1 MKRCR
6 AALSTPFVLHRSC
19 ELLFVIRA
27 ARVLTFGDRETV
39 EFTMGDEEWKAWEM
53 ALLRNVAIVDHEGRS
68 VTNTLDMLA
77 FDICQAE
84 HT

>member
-1 MKRCR
+1 MKHCR
-6 AALSTPFVLHRSC
+6 AVLSTIFVLHRSC
-19 ELLFVIRA
+19 EPDFPIRA
-27 ARVLTFGDRETV
+27 AQVLTFGGRETV

-53 ALLRNVAIVDHEGRS
+53 ALLRHVAIVDHEGRS
-68 VTNTLDMLA
+68 VTSTLDMVA

>member
-6 AALSTPFVLHRSC
+6 AALSTPSVLRHSC

-27 ARVLTFGDRETV
+27 VRVLTFGDRETV

-53 ALLRNVAIVDHEGRS
+53 ALLRHVAIVDFEDNS
-68 VTNTLDMLA
+68 VTNTLDMVA

>member
-6 AALSTPFVLHRSC
+6 AALSTIFVLRRSC
-19 ELLFVIRA
+19 KLLFVIRA
-27 ARVLTFGDRETV
+27 AQGLTFGNRETV

-53 ALLRNVAIVDHEGRS
+53 ALLRHAAIVDYEDRS
-68 VTNTLDMLA
+68 VTNALDMVA

>member
-6 AALSTPFVLHRSC
+6 AALSTLFVLRHSC
-19 ELLFVIRA
+19 ELLFAICA
-27 ARVLTFGDRETV
+27 TQVLTFGDRETV

-53 ALLRNVAIVDHEGRS
+53 ALLRHVAIVDYEDRS
-68 VTNTLDMLA
+68 VTNTLDMVA

>member
-1 MKRCR
+1 
-6 AALSTPFVLHRSC
+6 
-19 ELLFVIRA
+19 VIRTA
-27 ARVLTFGDRETV
+27 QVLTFGDRETV

-53 ALLRNVAIVDHEGRS
+53 ALLRHAAIIDYEDCS
-68 VTNTLDMLA
+68 VTTALDMVA

>member
-6 AALSTPFVLHRSC
+6 AALSTISVSHRSC
-19 ELLFVIRA
+19 EPLLAIRA
-27 ARVLTFGDRETV
+27 ASVLIIDGRETV
-39 EFTMGDEEWKAWEM
+39 EFTMGDDEWKAWEM
-53 ALLRNVAIVDHEGRS
+53 ALLRHVAIVDYEARS
-68 VTNTLDMLA
+68 VTSTLDMVA